1 MATNGSTSV
10 AVTSYDTLKFVWT
23 QVSQSITNNTT
34 TISWSLQLVSGS
46 AGKIVS
52 SASKSWSVTVSGATT
67 SNTNSVAIDNNAT
80 KILASGQSTIA
91 HNADGTKVFSY
102 SFSQAFGITF
112 AGVSIGTIEE
122 GEEYCLYSWLV
133 RDATTVAKGLVEFS
147 LHFECDDPETGKL
160 IYRWGTYT
168 CTDCEILDSVNT
180 VMGAFAAI
188 YINGETLVFAD
199 YTPVRNES
207 LDLTSCVVPEGVVE
221 ITELGTHD
229 VGRYAYAEVKAVYEQ
244 PKIEVSDATIKATA
258 NGLTTTTP
266 LDIPGRAKKVTVT
279 FTGTV
284 PAYIDYQELQE
295 DGSLADAKLIT
306 YMEENPPTSMTVVAG
321 SFMKFSNILGG
332 KVTVDCPLY
341 PSAIRGT
348 VDSGTSQTTLF
359 WVPSYAESVNIIFK

>member
-1 MATNGSTSV
+1 MYRTKKNHTVKDGGSP
-10 AVTSYDTLKFVWT
+10 F
-23 QVSQSITNNTT
+23 
-34 TISWSLQLVSGS
+34 
-46 AGKIVS
+46 IVDPY
-52 SASKSWSVTVSGATT
+52 ARKVTVPYAGRVIGVVGDNCSEKVTFQIP
-67 SNTNSVAIDNNAT
+67 NTIDGHDMPSSTRKYVAWRNVDGEPGT
-80 KILASGQSTIA
+80 DELAI
-91 HNADGTKVFSY
+91 
-102 SFSQAFGITF
+102 
-112 AGVSIGTIEE
+112 IEE

-332 KVTVDCPLY
+332 KVTVDCPMY

-348 VDSGTSQTTLF
+348 VDSGTSQSTLF